1 MKVSTAW
8 ILFKIIDEVDT
19 STVNCQ
25 LSTVHCESAKFQ
37 LIGQGAIPGMGHEW
51 RYPDQL
57 VRVVSGH
64 WPFKFQFIT
73 MPQAG
78 FSVEQHG
85 TALVDI
91 TKSRCYFAN
100 CLLHF
105 LIFVV

>member
-25 LSTVHCESAKFQ
+25 LSTVHCESA
-37 LIGQGAIPGMGHEW
+37 
-51 RYPDQL
+51 
-57 VRVVSGH
+57 
-64 WPFKFQFIT
+64 KFQFIT